1 NIPCLRIQRRRS
13 RATSARFCSAA
24 YKVFF
29 EADVASI
36 EEPPNRTTAA
46 RHSPLPHRRNHLVQ
60 RQIRLPGNQT
70 QQKPHMFLQRR
81 CAAATRLCRNASG
94 LLKALGP
101 KHHHTGAD
109 PIAFGRLPP
118 RRACRDVSDHAD
130 TQVHGIRP
138 RHRLPPSP
146 NQGGQTRSLTSA
158 WESLRFI
165 PSEICSKFQEAVV
178 AFREALKERTRE
190 RVPLDWAATQNN
202 LANSL
207 TQLGQRENRKLE
219 EAIVAYREALK
230 ELTRERGPL
239 QWATIQNNMGV
250 VLFTLGERDRGM
262 ANLEEAVVAFG
273 EALKERTRERVPLDW
288 AASLGGQGVALTVI
302 AERRRDASM
311 AESALGQ
318 INTAFAAMRDG
329 GNASGAAIFEQQLP
343 RARAIVARLR
353 GRWSA
358 LP

>member
-1 NIPCLRIQRRRS
+1 MLVFVQLSSMNTSCAGSNIPCLRIQRRRS

-101 KHHHTGAD
+101 KHHHTGTD

-130 TQVHGIRP
+130 TQVPGLRCRLDTRPVSALTGAARSAISTADGILIMLILPCTPAGEVQWTVAAFIVVTLGGVGSPLGALVGGLLLGLTAVLTQTFLGAIYTNVIMFVILLLMLLVRP
-138 RHRLPPSP
+138 NGLL
-146 NQGGQTRSLTSA
+146 GT
-158 WESLRFI
+158 
-165 PSEICSKFQEAVV
+165 
-178 AFREALKERTRE
+178 AFR
-190 RVPLDWAATQNN
+190 
-202 LANSL
+202 
-207 TQLGQRENRKLE
+207 
-219 EAIVAYREALK
+219 
-230 ELTRERGPL
+230 
-239 QWATIQNNMGV
+239 
-250 VLFTLGERDRGM
+250 
-262 ANLEEAVVAFG
+262 
-273 EALKERTRERVPLDW
+273 
-288 AASLGGQGVALTVI
+288 AS
-302 AERRRDASM
+302 R
-311 AESALGQ
+311 
-318 INTAFAAMRDG
+318 
-329 GNASGAAIFEQQLP
+329 
-343 RARAIVARLR
+343 
-353 GRWSA
+353 
-358 LP
+358 